1 MNQMNEAEH
10 RVSIDLASELLN
22 YLAYKGLDPGDRL
35 PAIKDLAAELGIST
49 GKLREQL
56 EVARSLG
63 LVEVRPK
70 TGTRVL
76 DYRFL
81 ESLRTGLL
89 YRLARDPQ
97 AFGPF
102 GDLRNHVEAA
112 FWYEAVGALTSEDR
126 AELSQLV
133 DRAWEKLR
141 GQPVQIPH
149 AEHRQL
155 HLTIYRR
162 LENEFV
168 RGLLEAYWEAYEAV
182 GLDVYNDYRYLE
194 QVWHYHT
201 KMVEAIVAGDQDAG
215 YQALIEHTGLLSR
228 RPEMSP
234 YPEESLLSEGQTTVG
249 SEIA

>member
-1 MNQMNEAEH
+1 VA
-10 RVSIDLASELLN
+10 IDLESELLN
-22 YLAYKGLDPGDRL
+22 YLAFQELAPGDRL
-35 PAIKDLAAELGIST
+35 PAIRDLAGELGIST

-76 DYRFL
+76 EYRFL

-89 YRLARDPQ
+89 YRMARHAE
-97 AFGPF
+97 AFDHF

-112 FWYEAVGALTSEDR
+112 FWHEAVSRLNDEDR
-126 AELSQLV
+126 AELAQLV
-133 DRAWEKLR
+133 ERAWEKLR
-141 GQPVQIPH
+141 GTPVQIPH

-155 HLTIYRR
+155 HLTIFRR
-162 LENEFV
+162 LDNEFV

-182 GLDVYNDYRYLE
+182 GLNVYSDYSYLE
-194 QVWHYHT
+194 QVWRYHE
-201 KMVEAIVAGDQDAG
+201 KMVEAIRSGEYEAG
-215 YQALIEHTGLLSR
+215 YQALIEHTDLLNR

-234 YPEESLLSEGQTTVG
+234 YPEGRLLQEGQPSVG